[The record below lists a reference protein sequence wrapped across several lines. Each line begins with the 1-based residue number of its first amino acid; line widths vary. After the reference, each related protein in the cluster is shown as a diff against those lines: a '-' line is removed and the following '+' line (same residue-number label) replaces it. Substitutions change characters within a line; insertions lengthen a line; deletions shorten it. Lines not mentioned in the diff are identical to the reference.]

1 MKSFF
6 AVLICSIMLVGG
18 CAARVPEGA
27 LQLKSES
34 LADRQLQTRR
44 FETTNK
50 QAMLSAAASTLQDLG
65 FVLDESEY
73 TLGVL
78 VASKNRDATSG
89 GQVAGAILIAALT
102 GAVPHVDRNQIIRVS
117 MVMREIEGK
126 NASSPAPTKLTPA
139 KIEEVRKAVHKGIAD
154 GFKKEFSAEVTNK
167 VASTIAD
174 SVATSLAKD
183 LTLLSQVQQTSGEST
198 VRVTFQRVI
207 YNTAGQITLAEQI
220 VDPVIYQE
228 FFEKLS
234 KAVFLEAHAL

>member
-1 MKSFF
+1 MKRF
-6 AVLICSIMLVGG
+6 LGICICAIMLTSG
-18 CAARVPEGA
+18 CVARAPEGA
-27 LQLKSES
+27 LQLKPES
-34 LADRQLQTRR
+34 LAERQLQTRR

-89 GQVAGAILIAALT
+89 GQVAGAILLAALT
-102 GAVPHVDRNQIIRVS
+102 GAVQQVDRNQVIRVA

-126 NASSPAPTKLTPA
+126 NAQSPAPTKLTPA
-139 KIEEVRKAVHKGIAD
+139 KIEEVRKAVYKGIAD

-167 VASTIAD
+167 VASNIAD

-183 LTLLSQVQQTSGEST
+183 LTLLSQVQQKNGEST
-198 VRVTFQRVI
+198 VRITFQRVI

-234 KAVFLEAHAL
+234 KSVFLEAHAI